1 MVAEVE
7 FCLLGPLLVRSA
19 GASVPVPPGK
29 QRALLAA
36 LLLNA
41 NQMVSQSELAEVLWA
56 NDLPPSARASLQ
68 NYVKRL
74 RMALQPTGDARIQ
87 TLPGGYLIRADAD
100 ELDVSR
106 FEALQDSARQAAHD
120 GAWDRAAEQ
129 LRAGLSLWRGDA
141 LADVPSE
148 LLALRE
154 SPRLTEMRLQAVGA
168 RIEADLQLG
177 QHRAVVA
184 ELRKLTFA
192 HPLRERLHG
201 LLMLALYRDGQQA
214 EALAAYQRARRVL
227 IEELGAEPG
236 HELIG
241 LERQILAADPALACP
256 APAVTRS
263 AAGHAQSVPA
273 QQASVGLPRQLPA
286 PVRHFSGRGA
296 ELAALTSMLDDADG
310 GGQTVAIIALS
321 GTAGV
326 GKTALAVQWAHQV
339 ADRFPDGQLF
349 VNLRGHDPGE
359 PMAAADALAILLRAA
374 GVPGQE
380 IPADEDERAARYRSL
395 LAGRRML
402 VLLDNAGSTDQVRP
416 LLPGTP
422 GCGVLITSRAA
433 LAALVARE
441 GAQRLELDLLPLTEA
456 VELLQTLV
464 GARADAEA
472 EAAERLAIQCAR
484 LPLALRVAAEIVAT
498 RPGTSVSELTA
509 ELADQHQRLDLLDAG
524 GDARTAVRAVFSWSC
539 RHLDAEAARAFSL
552 LGLHP
557 GTNFDVYAAAALT
570 GAPIRRARQ
579 LLDSLA
585 RVYLIQPAG
594 FGRYQM
600 HDLLKAYAAELAGD
614 IEGEP
619 AQRAALTRLFDYYL
633 CAAGAAMD
641 ALWPGEQP
649 RLADG
654 SVPALQV
661 PSVNDAAAAR
671 SWLDVH
677 RVVLTA
683 VAEHTADNG
692 WPGHTTRLATTI
704 FRYLE
709 RGSHYAEIIAICTHA
724 RRAARRAGDRAAEAE
739 AVNNVT
745 VVDLRQGRYQQAA
758 DRLREALILY
768 RQAGDQIGQ
777 ARALGNLGIVDT
789 QEGRY
794 REASDHHE
802 QALALYQE
810 AGDRIGAAR
819 TLNNLG
825 LIDLRQGRYRRASGH
840 FRRALGI
847 SRRIGDQ
854 NTSSSALAMTNLGI
868 CELRLGHYQVAV
880 GQLQQALSQ
889 FRKFGYPTGEA
900 LALTSLGAA
909 CRRQGRYQQA
919 GDLHRQALALSRQTG
934 DQSGEAEALNSLGE
948 VLLAC
953 GEHEQARQ
961 QLDDALSLAI
971 SIGDQYERT
980 RALNAL
986 GEVFLAT
993 GEPGLARERL
1003 DAALSLAAGIGEQY
1017 EQARALESLARTF
1030 RATGD
1035 ADQSRRCLQQAV
1047 NLYADTGAPE
1057 AALARAQLTA
1067 TAVTDA

>member
-19 GASVPVPPGK
+19 GVTLPVPPGK

-41 NQMVSQSELAEVLWA
+41 NQMLSQSELAEVLWA

-74 RMALQPTGDARIQ
+74 RKAVQATGDARIR
-87 TLPGGYLIRADAD
+87 TLPGGYLICADAG

-106 FEALQDSARQAAHD
+106 FEALQDSARQAAQD

-129 LRAGLSLWRGDA
+129 LRAGLSLWRGEA

-154 SPRLTEMRLQAVGA
+154 IPRLTEMRLQAVEA

-177 QHRAVVA
+177 RHGAVTA
-184 ELRKLTFA
+184 ELRKLTFD

-227 IEELGAEPG
+227 ISELGAEPG
-236 HELIG
+236 HELIA
-241 LERQILAADPALACP
+241 LERQILAADPALAGP
-256 APAVTRS
+256 ARAGTGS
-263 AAGHAQSVPA
+263 AQGHAKSVA
-273 QQASVGLPRQLPA
+273 GQQAYVAVPRQLPA
-286 PVRHFSGRGA
+286 LVRHFSGRGA

-310 GGQTVAIIALS
+310 TGQTVVITALS

-339 ADRFPDGQLF
+339 ADRFPDGQLY

-380 IPADEDERAARYRSL
+380 IPAEEDERAARYRSL

-402 VLLDNAGSTDQVRP
+402 VLLDNAGTAGQVRP

-422 GCGVLITSRAA
+422 GCAALITSRTA
-433 LAALVARE
+433 LAALVARD

-456 VELLQTLV
+456 AGLLRTLI
-464 GARADAEA
+464 GGRADAEA
-472 EAAERLAIQCAR
+472 DAAERLAIQCAR
-484 LPLALRVAAEIVAT
+484 LPLALRVAAELVAA
-498 RPGTSVSELTA
+498 RPDTSVSELTA
-509 ELADQHQRLDLLDAG
+509 ELADQQQRLDLLDAG
-524 GDARTAVRAVFSWSC
+524 GDPRTAVRGVFSWSY
-539 RHLDAEAARAFSL
+539 RHLNADTARLFRL

-557 GTNFDVYAAAALT
+557 GSDFDAYAAAALT
-570 GAPIRRARQ
+570 GATTRKARQ
-579 LLDSLA
+579 LLATLA

-594 FGRYQM
+594 PGRYQM
-600 HDLLKAYAAELAGD
+600 HDLLKAYAAEQAAD
-614 IEGEP
+614 MEGEP
-619 AQRAALTRLFDYYL
+619 TRRAALTRLFDYYL
-633 CAAGAAMD
+633 CAASAAME

-649 RLADG
+649 RVADG
-654 SVPALQV
+654 SVLALQV
-661 PSVNDAAAAR
+661 PSVNEAADAR

-677 RVVLTA
+677 RAVLTA

-709 RGSHYAEIIAICTHA
+709 RGSHYAEIIAICAHA
-724 RRAARRAGDRAAEAE
+724 RRAAQRAGDRAAEAE
-739 AVNNVT
+739 AVNNAT

-794 REASDHHE
+794 RGASGHHE

-810 AGDRIGAAR
+810 AGDMIGAAR

-825 LIDLRQGRYRRASGH
+825 LIDLRQGRYQRASGH
-840 FRRALGI
+840 FQRSLAM
-847 SRRIGDQ
+847 SRQIGDQ

-868 CELRLGHYQVAV
+868 CELRLGHYQVAI
-880 GQLQQALSQ
+880 GLLQQALSQ
-889 FRKFGYPTGEA
+889 FRKFGYPAGEA
-900 LALTSLGAA
+900 LALTSLGAVH
-909 CRRQGRYQQA
+909 RRQGRHEQA

-934 DQSGEAEALNSLGE
+934 DHSGEAEALNSLGE

-953 GEHEQARQ
+953 GEHKQARE
-961 QLDDALSLAI
+961 QLDDALSLAS

-986 GEVFLAT
+986 GEVFL
-993 GEPGLARERL
+993 GCGQFDLARERL
-1003 DAALSLAAGIGEQY
+1003 QAALSLATSLGEQY
-1017 EQARALESLARTF
+1017 EQARALGCLARTHQKLGDSNQAGKF
-1030 RATGD
+1030 GQRALSVYTELG
-1035 ADQSRRCLQQAV
+1035 L
-1047 NLYADTGAPE
+1047 PE
-1057 AALARAQLTA
+1057 ASLIRAQLTA
-1067 TAVTDA
+1067 PATGA